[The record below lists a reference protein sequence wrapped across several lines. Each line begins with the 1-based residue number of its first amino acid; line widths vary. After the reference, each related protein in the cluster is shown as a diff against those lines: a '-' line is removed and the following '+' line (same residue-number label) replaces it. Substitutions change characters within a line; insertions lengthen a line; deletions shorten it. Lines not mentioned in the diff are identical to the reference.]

1 MTNFDRIIFFS
12 LVIVLCLT
20 GTLRAAADM
29 PAVTGFCAPSCIV
42 NGKTSLERGDYD
54 KAIVLLTAAYDEMPF
69 LGDYILFWRAQAFDG
84 RSETEKAL
92 EDLQIVIS
100 KFPDSPIIKSVR
112 SREIE
117 LAQKKGEKNLDDL
130 FQKFIADYPSESRA
144 KFIYA
149 AYLKNDN
156 KKDKAKAL
164 FREIFVS
171 VSPFSKSAG
180 EELSSS
186 DITAAD
192 LLKRGKNLNNAWL
205 FAESEKCFREALRLK
220 DAKSHK
226 KELTEG
232 LAYSLF
238 RQKKYKEAAGLY
250 ADCDDRYW
258 RAKSLFR
265 AGDFERFEAEI
276 NRLSKLNDPRSA
288 SLFLAYASKKRR
300 SGDIEH
306 ALSIYNEVLAKFPSA
321 KEDALWQKGW
331 TYYRT
336 GDYQRAL
343 DAFSSLHKT
352 YGGAR
357 YLYWKNRSLETLGT
371 TETLQAISLIPN
383 DRNNNFYL
391 FLSSFRNR
399 VPVPAFAKSM
409 ADRCINYALP
419 KRIQVLEDLGF
430 KSEAL
435 SEIIFT
441 ANRNLP
447 ELEIACLSFYVKKMS
462 DFKTSISIANRIT
475 YREDLH
481 ELYYPPAY
489 WEVVE
494 EAARTNDIDPL
505 LILSIMREESRFAPE
520 ARSVAGALGLLQL
533 MPQTA
538 SRMSAHAHVSL
549 KHSEDLYDIKT
560 NVFIGTYYLKSL
572 INHFDSVPLAIAAYN
587 AGEEAVKDWLTAGR
601 YKSADEFIEDIPY
614 DETRN
619 YVKKVITSYFE
630 YMRQNGRKEVPS
642 LLMKAGN
649 P

>member
-1 MTNFDRIIFFS
+1 MLLFCFAG
-12 LVIVLCLT
+12 VLPAT
-20 GTLRAAADM
+20 ADTPAAA
-29 PAVTGFCAPSCIV
+29 GFCAPSCILS
-42 NGKTSLERGDYD
+42 GKTSLERGDYD
-54 KAIVLLTAAYDEMPF
+54 KAIVLLTAAADEMPF
-69 LGDYILFWRAQAFDG
+69 LGDYILFWRAQALDG
-84 RSETEKAL
+84 KSETGKAL
-92 EDLQIVIS
+92 EDLRTVLS

-112 SREIE
+112 MREIE
-117 LAQKKGEKNLDDL
+117 LAQKTDDKNLNDL
-130 FQKFIADYPSESRA
+130 FQKFITDYPAELRA
-144 KFIYA
+144 KFAFA

-156 KKDKAKAL
+156 KKERAKAL

-180 EELSSS
+180 EELSS

-192 LLKRGKNLNNAWL
+192 LLKKGKNLNNAWL
-205 FAESEKCFREALRLK
+205 FRESEKCFRDALHMK
-220 DAKSHK
+220 DATGHK

-238 RQKKYKEAAGLY
+238 RQKKYKEAAVLY
-250 ADCDDRYW
+250 GDSDDRYW

-265 AGDFERFEAEI
+265 AGDFDRFEAEI
-276 NRLSKLNDPRSA
+276 NRLSRLNDPRAA
-288 SLFLAYASKKRR
+288 SLFLAYGSKKRR
-300 SGDIEH
+300 SGDIES
-306 ALSIYNEVLAKFPSA
+306 ALSIYDGVLSKFPTA

-336 GDYQRAL
+336 GDYQKAL
-343 DAFSSLHKT
+343 DSFSSLHKT

-357 YLYWKNRSLETLGT
+357 YLYWKNRSLEALGAP
-371 TETLQAISLIPN
+371 EMPQAIALIPN

-391 FLSSFRNR
+391 FLSSLRSR
-399 VPVPAFAKSM
+399 IPVPAFSKSIP
-409 ADRCINYALP
+409 DRCANYTIP

-435 SEIIFT
+435 TEIIST
-441 ANRNLP
+441 TNRNLP
-447 ELEIACLSFYVKKMS
+447 EQEIACLSFYLKKMN
-462 DFKTSISIANRIT
+462 DFKTSISIATRIS

-489 WEVVE
+489 WKVVE

-538 SRMSAHAHVSL
+538 SRMSAHAHVLL
-549 KHSEDLYDIKT
+549 KQADDLYDIRT
-560 NVFIGTYYLKSL
+560 NVLIGSYYLKSL
-572 INHFDSVPLAIAAYN
+572 ISHFDSVPLAIAAYN
-587 AGEEAVKDWLTAGR
+587 AGEEAIKDWLAAGR
-601 YKSADEFIEDIPY
+601 YLSADEFIEDIPY

-619 YVKKVITSYFE
+619 YVKKVMTSYFE
-630 YMRQNGRKEVPS
+630 YMRQDGRKEVPS
-642 LLMKAGN
+642 LLMKVGN
-649 P
+649 R